1 MATKKKQ
8 EPANESKLFT
18 PYQLG
23 PITLRNRIIR
33 SAAFENMARANKPT
47 QELQDYH
54 VSVARGGV
62 GMTTVAYCAV
72 DLSGVSFDGQLYV
85 RPEIIP
91 DMKKMTDAIHAE
103 GAKASIQ
110 LGHCGNMTHFYTCHC
125 MPVSASNGFNL
136 YSPTIHRRLKV
147 AEIKNLVKKFGEAV
161 DWARECGFDCVEIHA
176 GHAYLI
182 SQFISPRTNHRH
194 DEYGGSFE
202 NRVRF
207 MNEILDEVML
217 HAKDDM
223 AVVVKTNM
231 WDDCWHGSDIEEG
244 IKVAK
249 EIAKHHVHGIV
260 LSGGT
265 VSRSPM
271 TILSGAM
278 PNKTLAYYMNMK
290 SFWWLKAALN
300 VPGVAPIMMPTSPFK
315 ELYFM
320 DKAKIFQKAL
330 TEELPSPQGAGEPTL
345 IYVGGVQSGDNCQQ
359 IMDEGFE
366 LFQIAHVLIKDPEFV
381 HHVQEN
387 PHYHAGC
394 GRSNYCVGRM
404 YTLNMK
410 CHECVERDGEVIPA
424 RLKREI
430 AKLEAN
436 AKKSVEAQKS
446 SNL

>member
-1 MATKKKQ
+1 MATKKIQ
-8 EPANESKLFT
+8 EPAAESKLFT

-33 SAAFENMARANKPT
+33 SAAFENMARANAPT
-47 QELQDYH
+47 EELQDYH

-91 DMKKMTDAIHAE
+91 DMKKMTDAIHKE

-125 MPVSASNGFNL
+125 MPVSADTWFNL

-147 AEIKNLVKKFGEAV
+147 AEIKGLVKKFGEAV

-182 SQFISPRTNHRH
+182 SQFLSPRTNHRH
-194 DEYGGSFE
+194 DEYGGSLE
-202 NRVRF
+202 NRMRF
-207 MNEILDEVML
+207 MNEVLDAVME

-231 WDDCWHGSDIEEG
+231 WDDCWHGVTIEEG
-244 IKVAK
+244 ITIAK
-249 EIAKHHVHGIV
+249 EIAKHKVHGII

-278 PNKTLAYYMNMK
+278 PYKTLAHYMPMK

-300 VPGVAPIMMPTSPFK
+300 LPGVHQIMLPTSPFK

-320 DKAKIFQKAL
+320 DKAKIFQKEI
-330 TEELPSPQGAGEPTL
+330 TDTPL

-381 HHVQEN
+381 HHVQQN

-410 CHECVERDGEVIPA
+410 CHECVERDGEVIPD
-424 RLKREI
+424 RIKREI
-430 AKLEAN
+430 TKLENDARI
-436 AKKSVEAQKS
+436 
-446 SNL
+446 SNGSK

>member
-1 MATKKKQ
+1 M
-8 EPANESKLFT
+8 SKLFT

-33 SAAFENMARANKPT
+33 SAAFENMCPGNKPSK
-47 QELQDYH
+47 QLQDYH
-54 VSVARGGV
+54 VSVAHGGV

-72 DLSGVSFDGQLYV
+72 DLSGVSFDGQLYIHD
-85 RPEIIP
+85 EILP
-91 DMKKMTDAIHAE
+91 DLKRLTDAIHAE

-147 AEIKNLVKKFGEAV
+147 KEIKNLVKKFGEAV
-161 DWARECGFDCVEIHA
+161 DFCREAGFDCVEIHA

-207 MNEILDEVML
+207 LNEVLDEVML

-231 WDDCWHGSDIEEG
+231 WDDCWRGSDIEEG

-249 EIAKHHVHGIV
+249 EIAKHKVHGIV

-271 TILSGAM
+271 TILGGAM
-278 PNKTLAYYMNMK
+278 PVKTLAHYMPMA
-290 SFWWLKAALN
+290 SFWWLKAALHL
-300 VPGVAPIMMPTSPFK
+300 PGVGPLMMPTQPFR

-320 DKAKIFQKAL
+320 DKAKIFQKEI
-330 TEELPSPQGAGEPTL
+330 TDVPL

-366 LFQIAHVLIKDPEFV
+366 LFQIAHVLIKDPDFV
-381 HHVQEN
+381 KHVKEN

-404 YTLNMK
+404 YTLDMK
-410 CHECVERDGEVIPA
+410 CHECVLRDGEKIPENLKKEIA
-424 RLKREI
+424 RLEH
-430 AKLEAN
+430 N
-436 AKKSVEAQKS
+436 AQLSVEKQHESVKA
-446 SNL
+446 

>member
-1 MATKKKQ
+1 MATQKKQ
-8 EPANESKLFT
+8 ESANESKLFT

-23 PITLRNRIIR
+23 PITLRNRFVR
-33 SAAFENMARANKPT
+33 SAAFENMARANRPT
-47 QELQDYH
+47 KELQDYH

-85 RPEIIP
+85 QDEIIP
-91 DMKKMTDAIHAE
+91 EMKQLTDAIHAE

-110 LGHCGNMTHFYTCHC
+110 MGHCGNMTHFYTCHC

-136 YSPTIHRRLKV
+136 YSPTIHRRLKI
-147 AEIKNLVKKFGEAV
+147 AEIKALVKKFGEAV
-161 DWARECGFDCVEIHA
+161 DWARKCGFDCVEIHA

-194 DEYGGSFE
+194 DAYGGSFE

-207 MNEILDEVML
+207 MNEVLDEVMA
-217 HAKDDM
+217 HAGNDM
-223 AVVVKTNM
+223 AIVVKTNM

-244 IKVAK
+244 IKIAK
-249 EIAKHHVHGIV
+249 EIAKHKVHGIV

-271 TILSGAM
+271 TILGGAM
-278 PNKTLAYYMNMK
+278 PHKTLAHYMPMK

-300 VPGVAPIMMPTSPFK
+300 IPGVAPIMMPTQPFK

-320 DKAKIFQKAL
+320 DKAKRFQKEI
-330 TEELPSPQGAGEPTL
+330 TDVPL

-366 LFQIAHVLIKDPEFV
+366 LFQIAHVLIKDPDFV
-381 HHVQEN
+381 KHVQEN

-410 CHECVERDGEVIPA
+410 CHECVEREGEQIPA
-424 RLKREI
+424 RIQREI
-430 AKLEAN
+430 AKLESK
-436 AKKSVEAQKS
+436 AKESIEQQKAGK
-446 SNL
+446 

>member
-1 MATKKKQ
+1 MD
-8 EPANESKLFT
+8 KLFT
-18 PYQLG
+18 PFQLG

-33 SAAFENMARANKPT
+33 SAAFENMARANAPT

-147 AEIKNLVKKFGEAV
+147 TEIKNLVKKFGEAV

-182 SQFISPRTNHRH
+182 SQFIGRRTNHRH

-207 MNEILDEVML
+207 MNEILDEVMA
-217 HAKDDM
+217 HAKDDV

-231 WDDCWHGSDIEEG
+231 WDDCWKGVTIEEG
-244 IKVAK
+244 IQVAK
-249 EIAKHHVHGIV
+249 EIAKHKVHGIV

-271 TILSGAM
+271 TILGGAM
-278 PNKTLAYYMNMK
+278 PHKTLSYYMPMK

-300 VPGVAPIMMPTSPFK
+300 VPGVAPLMMPTSPFK

-320 DKAKIFQKAL
+320 DKAKIFQQAL
-330 TEELPSPQGAGEPTL
+330 KDINIPL

-366 LFQIAHVLIKDPEFV
+366 LFQVAHVLIKDPEFV

-404 YTLNMK
+404 YTKNMK
-410 CHECVERDGEVIPA
+410 CHECVLRDGEQIPN
-424 RLKREI
+424 RIQKEI
-430 AKLEAN
+430 ATLEGK
-436 AKKSVEAQKS
+436 AKRSVEQQKAAK
-446 SNL
+446 

>member
-1 MATKKKQ
+1 MATKKTK

-33 SAAFENMARANKPT
+33 SAAFENMCRGNKPT
-47 QELQDYH
+47 QQLQDYH

-62 GMTTVAYCAV
+62 AMTTVAYCAV

-85 RPEIIP
+85 HDEILP
-91 DMKKMTDAIHAE
+91 DLKRLTDAIHAE

-147 AEIKNLVKKFGEAV
+147 SEIQDLVRKFGEAV
-161 DWARECGFDCVEIHA
+161 DFARKAGFDCVEIHA
-176 GHAYLI
+176 GHAYLL
-182 SQFISPRTNHRH
+182 SQFLAKRTNHRH
-194 DEYGGSFE
+194 DQYGGSFE
-202 NRVRF
+202 NRCRF
-207 MNEILDEVML
+207 LNEVLDAVME
-217 HAKDDM
+217 HAKDDL

-231 WDDCWHGSDIEEG
+231 WDDCWRGVSIEEG
-244 IKVAK
+244 IRVAK
-249 EIAKHHVHGIV
+249 EIAKHKPHAIV

-271 TILSGAM
+271 TILGGQM
-278 PNKTLAYYMNMK
+278 PHKTLAHYMNTK

-300 VPGVAPIMMPTSPFK
+300 IPGVAPLMMPTSPFH

-320 DKAKIFQKAL
+320 DKAKIFQK
-330 TEELPSPQGAGEPTL
+330 EIKDVPL

-366 LFQIAHVLIKDPEFV
+366 LFQIAHVLIKDPDFV
-381 HHVQEN
+381 KHVQQN

-404 YTLNMK
+404 YTLDMK
-410 CHECVERDGEVIPA
+410 CHECVERDGEQIPA
-424 RLKREI
+424 RIKREI
-430 AKLEAN
+430 AQLE
-436 AKKSVEAQKS
+436 KKAQKS
-446 SNL
+446 CSH

>member
-1 MATKKKQ
+1 M
-8 EPANESKLFT
+8 PNNSKLFT

-23 PITLRNRIIR
+23 PITLRNRFIR
-33 SAAFENMARANKPT
+33 SAAFENMARGNAPT
-47 QELQDYH
+47 QQLQDYH

-110 LGHCGNMTHFYTCHC
+110 MGHCGNMTHFYTCHC

-147 AEIKNLVKKFGEAV
+147 AEIKNLVRKFGEAI

-182 SQFISPRTNHRH
+182 SQFLAKRTNRRC
-194 DEYGGSFE
+194 DEYGGSLE
-202 NRVRF
+202 NRMRF
-207 MNEILDEVML
+207 MNEILDAVME

-223 AVVVKTNM
+223 AIVVKTNM
-231 WDDCWHGSDIEEG
+231 WDDCWRGVSVEEG
-244 IKVAK
+244 IQ
-249 EIAKHHVHGIV
+249 IAKAIAAHKVHGIV

-278 PNKTLAYYMNMK
+278 PHKTLAHYMDMK

-300 VPGVAPIMMPTSPFK
+300 IPGVAPIMMPTSPFR

-320 DKAKIFQKAL
+320 EKAKIFQEAL
-330 TEELPSPQGAGEPTL
+330 KDCNVPL

-366 LFQIAHVLIKDPEFV
+366 LFQLAHVLIKDSDFV
-381 HHVQEN
+381 NHVQQN

-404 YTLNMK
+404 YTLDMK

-424 RLKREI
+424 RLQKEI
-430 AKLEAN
+430 AHLE
-436 AKKSVEAQKS
+436 KKAHDSVERQKKAE
-446 SNL
+446 

>member
-1 MATKKKQ
+1 MK
-8 EPANESKLFT
+8 ENKLFT
-18 PYQLG
+18 PYKLG

-33 SAAFENMARANKPT
+33 SAAFENMARGNAPT

-85 RPEIIP
+85 RPEIVP
-91 DMKKMTDAIHAE
+91 DMKKLTDAIHAE

-125 MPVSASNGFNL
+125 MPVSADSWFNL
-136 YSPTIHRRLKV
+136 YSPTIHRRLRV
-147 AEIKNLVKKFGEAV
+147 DEIQALVKKFGEAV

-176 GHAYLI
+176 GHAYLL

-194 DEYGGSFE
+194 DQYGGSFE

-207 MNEILDEVML
+207 MNEVLDEVMA

-231 WDDCWHGSDIEEG
+231 WDDCWKGVSIEEG
-244 IKVAK
+244 IQVAR
-249 EIAKHHVHGIV
+249 EIAKHKVHGIV

-271 TILSGAM
+271 TILGGAV
-278 PNKTLAYYMNMK
+278 PIKTLAHYMPMK
-290 SFWWLKAALN
+290 TLWWLKAALHIPY
-300 VPGVAPIMMPTSPFK
+300 VGAIMTPTVPFK

-320 DKAKIFQKAL
+320 DKAKYFQEQLKDINI
-330 TEELPSPQGAGEPTL
+330 PL

-359 IMDEGFE
+359 IMDEGCE
-366 LFQIAHVLIKDPEFV
+366 LFQIAHVLIKDPDFV
-381 HHVQEN
+381 KHVQEN

-394 GRSNYCVGRM
+394 KRSNYCVGRM
-404 YTLNMK
+404 YSKQMK
-410 CHECVERDGEVIPA
+410 CHECVERDGELIPNNIQ
-424 RLKREI
+424 REI
-430 AKLEAN
+430 DKLEKDA
-436 AKKSVEAQKS
+436 SI
-446 SNL
+446 SNGRK

>member
-1 MATKKKQ
+1 M
-8 EPANESKLFT
+8 ESKLFT

-33 SAAFENMARANKPT
+33 SAAFENMCHGNKPSK
-47 QELQDYH
+47 ELHDYH

-72 DLSGVSFDGQLYV
+72 DLSGVSFDGQLYIHD
-85 RPEIIP
+85 EILS
-91 DMKKMTDAIHAE
+91 DLKKLTDDIHAE

-125 MPVSASNGFNL
+125 LPVSASNGFNL
-136 YSPTIHRRLKV
+136 YSPTIHRRLKKS
-147 AEIKNLVKKFGEAV
+147 EIKALVKKFGEAV
-161 DWARECGFDCVEIHA
+161 DFCREAGFDCVEIHA

-182 SQFISPRTNHRH
+182 SQFISPRTNRRH

-207 MNEILDEVML
+207 LNEVLDEVMA
-217 HAKDDM
+217 HAGADM

-231 WDDCWHGSDIEEG
+231 WDDCWRGSDIEEG

-249 EIAKHHVHGIV
+249 EIAKHKVHGIV

-265 VSRSPM
+265 VSASPM
-271 TILSGAM
+271 TILGGAM
-278 PNKTLAYYMNMK
+278 PVNTLAHYMPMR
-290 SFWWLKAALN
+290 SFWWLKAALHI
-300 VPGVAPIMMPTSPFK
+300 PGVGPVMMPTQPFR

-320 DKAKIFQKAL
+320 DKAKRFQKEI
-330 TEELPSPQGAGEPTL
+330 TDVPL

-366 LFQIAHVLIKDPEFV
+366 LFQIAHVLIKDPDFV
-381 HHVQEN
+381 KHVHEN

-404 YTLNMK
+404 YTLDMK
-410 CHECVERDGEVIPA
+410 CHECVERDGEQIPQN
-424 RLKREI
+424 LKKEI
-430 AKLEAN
+430 ARLEAN
-436 AKKSVEAQKS
+436 AKKSVANQKAQI
-446 SNL
+446 NIN

>member
-1 MATKKKQ
+1 M
-8 EPANESKLFT
+8 EESKLFT

-23 PITLRNRIIR
+23 PITLRNRFIR
-33 SAAFENMARANKPT
+33 SAAFENMCHNNTPS
-47 QELQDYH
+47 QELHDYH

-85 RPEIIP
+85 RDEALPGLR
-91 DMKKMTDAIHAE
+91 KLTDAIHAE

-147 AEIKNLVKKFGEAV
+147 SEIKQLVKKFGEAV
-161 DWARECGFDCVEIHA
+161 DFCREAGFDCVEIHA

-182 SQFISPRTNHRH
+182 SQFISRRTNRRH

-207 MNEILDEVML
+207 MNEVLDEVML

-231 WDDCWHGSDIEEG
+231 WDACWRGTDMEEG
-244 IKVAK
+244 LRVAR
-249 EIAKHHVHGIV
+249 EILKHKVHGIV

-265 VSRSPM
+265 VSASPM
-271 TILSGAM
+271 RILGGAM
-278 PNKTLAYYMNMK
+278 PIKTLAHYMPMK
-290 SFWWLKAALN
+290 SFWWLKAALLC
-300 VPGVAPIMMPTSPFK
+300 GGGAMMIPTVPFK

-320 DKAKIFQKAL
+320 DPAKRFQQ
-330 TEELPSPQGAGEPTL
+330 ELKDELGDTKL
-345 IYVGGVQSGDNCQQ
+345 IYVGGVQSGDNCQT

-366 LFQIAHVLIKDPEFV
+366 LFQIAHVLIKDPDFV
-381 HHVQEN
+381 KHVQEN

-404 YTLNMK
+404 YTLDMK
-410 CHECVERDGEVIPA
+410 CHECVERDGEQIPVC
-424 RLKREI
+424 LKKEI
-430 AKLEAN
+430 ARLEAN
-436 AKKSVEAQKS
+436 AKKSMAEK
-446 SNL
+446 

>member
-33 SAAFENMARANKPT
+33 SAAFENMARANRPT

-85 RPEIIP
+85 RDEIIP
-91 DMKKMTDAIHAE
+91 DMKKLTDAIHAE

-110 LGHCGNMTHFYTCHC
+110 MGHCGNMTHFYTCHC
-125 MPVSASNGFNL
+125 MPVSADNGFNL

-147 AEIKNLVKKFGEAV
+147 EEIKNLVKKFGEAV
-161 DWARECGFDCVEIHA
+161 DFARKCGFDCVEIHA

-207 MNEILDEVML
+207 MNEVLDGVMA
-217 HAKDDM
+217 HAGKDM

-231 WDDCWHGSDIEEG
+231 WDDCWHGSDINEG

-249 EIAKHHVHGIV
+249 EIAKHKVHGIV

-271 TILSGAM
+271 TILGGAM
-278 PNKTLAYYMNMK
+278 PYKTLAHYMPMK
-290 SFWWLKAALN
+290 SFWWLKAALHI
-300 VPGVAPIMMPTSPFK
+300 PGVAPIMMPTQPFH

-320 DKAKIFQKAL
+320 DKAKLFQK
-330 TEELPSPQGAGEPTL
+330 EIKNVPL

-381 HHVQEN
+381 HHVQQD

-410 CHECVERDGEVIPA
+410 CHECVERDGEQIPNT
-424 RLKREI
+424 LKREI
-430 AKLEAN
+430 AKLEEN
-436 AKKSVEAQKS
+436 ARI
-446 SNL
+446 SNRRK

>member
-1 MATKKKQ
+1 MK
-8 EPANESKLFT
+8 ESKLFSPFT
-18 PYQLG
+18 LG
-23 PITLRNRIIR
+23 PVTLRNRFIR
-33 SAAFENMARANKPT
+33 SAAFENMARANRPT

-91 DMKKMTDAIHAE
+91 EMKKMTDAIHAE

-125 MPVSASNGFNL
+125 MPVSADTWFNL

-147 AEIKNLVKKFGEAV
+147 AEIKHLVKKFGEAV
-161 DWARECGFDCVEIHA
+161 DFARECGFDCVEIHA

-182 SQFISPRTNHRH
+182 SQFLAPRTNHRH
-194 DEYGGSFE
+194 DAYGGSFE
-202 NRVRF
+202 NRCRF
-207 MNEILDEVML
+207 LNEVLDEVMA

-231 WDDCWHGSDIEEG
+231 WDDCWKGVSIEEG
-244 IKVAK
+244 IA
-249 EIAKHHVHGIV
+249 IAKQIAQHHVHGIV

-278 PNKTLAYYMNMK
+278 PYKTLAHYMPMK

-300 VPGVAPIMMPTSPFK
+300 IPGVHQIMLPTSPFK

-320 DKAKIFQKAL
+320 DKAKIFQEAL
-330 TEELPSPQGAGEPTL
+330 KEYNVPL

-366 LFQIAHVLIKDPEFV
+366 LFQLAHVLIKDPQFV
-381 HHVQEN
+381 HHVQQN
-387 PHYHAGC
+387 SHYHAGC

-410 CHECVERDGEVIPA
+410 CHECVERDGEVIPQ
-424 RLKREI
+424 RIKNEI
-430 AKLEAN
+430 NKLEQDARI
-436 AKKSVEAQKS
+436 
-446 SNL
+446 SNGGK

>member
-1 MATKKKQ
+1 M
-8 EPANESKLFT
+8 NNSKLFS

-33 SAAFENMARANKPT
+33 SAAFENMARANAPT

-125 MPVSASNGFNL
+125 MPVSADTWFNL

-147 AEIKNLVKKFGEAV
+147 EEIKHLVKKFGEAV

-182 SQFISPRTNHRH
+182 SQFIAPRTNHRH
-194 DEYGGSFE
+194 DQYGGSFE

-207 MNEILDEVML
+207 MNEVLDEVMA
-217 HAKDDM
+217 HAGNDI

-231 WDDCWHGSDIEEG
+231 WDDCWKGVSFEEG

-249 EIAKHHVHGIV
+249 EIAKHKVHGIV

-271 TILSGAM
+271 TILGGAM
-278 PNKTLAYYMNMK
+278 PYKTLAHYMPMK

-300 VPGVAPIMMPTSPFK
+300 IPGVHQIMLPTQPFH

-320 DKAKIFQKAL
+320 DKAKQFRDAL
-330 TEELPSPQGAGEPTL
+330 ANEQTTL

-359 IMDEGFE
+359 IIDEGFE
-366 LFQIAHVLIKDPEFV
+366 LFQVAHVLIKDPDFV
-381 HHVQEN
+381 KHVQDN

-410 CHECVERDGEVIPA
+410 CHECVERDGEVIAP
-424 RLKREI
+424 RIKREI
-430 AKLEAN
+430 LKLEKDA
-436 AKKSVEAQKS
+436 EL
-446 SNL
+446 SNRSK

>member
-1 MATKKKQ
+1 MS
-8 EPANESKLFT
+8 EKLFS
-18 PYQLG
+18 PFQLG
-23 PITLRNRIIR
+23 PITLRNRFIR

-85 RPEIIP
+85 HDEIIP
-91 DMKKMTDAIHAE
+91 DLKKMTDAIHAE
-103 GAKASIQ
+103 GAKVSIQ
-110 LGHCGNMTHFYTCHC
+110 LGHCGNMTHYKTCHC
-125 MPVSASNGFNL
+125 MPVSADNGFNL
-136 YSPTIHRRLKV
+136 YSPTLHRQLRV
-147 AEIKNLVKKFGEAV
+147 PEIKTMVKRFGEAV
-161 DWARECGFDCVEIHA
+161 DFARKAGFDCVEIHA

-182 SQFISPRTNHRH
+182 SQFLAPRTNHRH
-194 DEYGGSFE
+194 DEYGGSLE
-202 NRVRF
+202 NRMRF
-207 MNEILDEVML
+207 LNEVLDEVML

-223 AVVVKTNM
+223 AVLVKTNM
-231 WDDCWHGSDIEEG
+231 WDDCCHGVTIEEG
-244 IKVAK
+244 LKIAK
-249 EIAKHHVHGIV
+249 EIAKHKPHGII

-278 PNKTLAYYMNMK
+278 PYKTLSHYMPMK
-290 SFWWLKAALN
+290 SYWWLKAALN
-300 VPGVAPIMMPTSPFK
+300 LPGVHQIMLPTSPFH

-320 DKAKIFQKAL
+320 DKAKLFQK
-330 TEELPSPQGAGEPTL
+330 EIKDVPL
-345 IYVGGVQSGDNCQQ
+345 IYVGGVQSGDNCHQ

-366 LFQIAHVLIKDPEFV
+366 LFQLAHVLIKDPDFV
-381 HHVQEN
+381 KHVQEN

-410 CHECVERDGEVIPA
+410 CHECVERDGEKIPA
-424 RLKREI
+424 RLQREI
-430 AKLEAN
+430 NKLEEN
-436 AKKSVEAQKS
+436 ARI
-446 SNL
+446 SNRSK